1 MDTDV
6 VFFTVDDEAGG
17 GGIDGDDIAA
27 SVLARF
33 QSSEREDHQHLCA
46 AVGAIA
52 QALKDQGISLTP
64 VAYFG
69 ATASSLDRLSRNP
82 ASGSDPAAAS
92 LLSFLA
98 VAFPRVSPPV
108 IRSRWTEVSET
119 LVRILGFNSL
129 PPGGVN
135 FVTAQRLKVTQR
147 ALILLLLFSSTADVA
162 PELLEDLLSSIALS
176 VSDKEKSA
184 DQMASIAR
192 LLHLDILASEHEEAI
207 FAAMEALK
215 GLICACIDES
225 LIEQGVV
232 RIKTADGELR
242 QSGPTIIAK
251 ICATIEGFLGYRYNA
266 VWDMSFQ
273 VLSTTFVR
281 LDMQN
286 LSDEDFAFRK
296 QLHECVGS
304 AVSTMGPENFLSILP
319 LNLDADVTDANVWL
333 LPILKQHV
341 AGARLS
347 FFAEHILVLAKEIK
361 QKSYNVGL
369 PLSHKS
375 SS

>member
-215 GLICACIDES
+215 GLI
-225 LIEQGVV
+225 
-232 RIKTADGELR
+232 
-242 QSGPTIIAK
+242 
-251 ICATIEGFLGYRYNA
+251 Y
-266 VWDMSFQ
+266 
-273 VLSTTFVR
+273 
-281 LDMQN
+281 MQN